1 MYNVVVNSLRQMNM
15 HLLEATP
22 IQRIYNV
29 VATLSLILHHATWI
43 ESSSSALKA
52 NTMKTTPLRTLW
64 NCPSTWN
71 SRLCMPFIAQVLAE
85 AAEVTEAGLKKDE
98 LASLCL

>member
-29 VATLSLILHHATWI
+29 VATLSLILHHAT
-43 ESSSSALKA
+43 
-52 NTMKTTPLRTLW
+52 
-64 NCPSTWN
+64 
-71 SRLCMPFIAQVLAE
+71 
-85 AAEVTEAGLKKDE
+85 
-98 LASLCL
+98 